1 MNNWILVAGRA
12 NAKVFTRI
20 ARNEPVKL
28 IKEFSC
34 PQGKLHEGDL
44 VTGGEGAVF
53 QSAAQGQQR
62 STETEVSASEHEAEK
77 FAKSLS
83 QTLRDARLKGEFD
96 HLELVADPAFLG
108 HLRSAIDSN
117 TMKLVVR
124 EVDKSVVEKP
134 MRELQEYLEEL
145 V

>member
-12 NAKVFTRI
+12 NAKVFNRV

-44 VTGGEGAVF
+44 VTGSEGAVF
-53 QSAAQGQQR
+53 QSAGKGQQR
-62 STETEVSASEHEAEK
+62 STETEVSATEHEAEK

-83 QTLRDARLKGEFD
+83 QMLLDARLQGEFD
-96 HLELVADPAFLG
+96 HLELVADPTFLG
-108 HLRSAIDSN
+108 HLRGVIDN
-117 TMKLVVR
+117 QTMKVVVR
-124 EVDKSVVEKP
+124 EVDKNVAGKP
-134 MRELQEYLEEL
+134 VRELQKYLEDL
-145 V
+145 A